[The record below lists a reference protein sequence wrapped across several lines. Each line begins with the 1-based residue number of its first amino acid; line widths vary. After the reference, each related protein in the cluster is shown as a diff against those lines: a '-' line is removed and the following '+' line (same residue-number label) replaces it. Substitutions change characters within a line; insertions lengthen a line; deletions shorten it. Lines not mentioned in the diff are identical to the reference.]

1 MNTIRTIII
10 EDEAPARDLLRH
22 YLKDHSDIEIV
33 AECQDGFTG
42 LKAISEHK
50 PDLIFLDIQM
60 PKLTGFEMLE
70 VTEERPEV
78 IFTTA
83 YDQFA
88 LRAFELNAADYL
100 LKPFHKE
107 RLGEA
112 IQKVRDNMSAGTT
125 AKKPVNELI
134 SKRPENSA
142 PLSRI
147 VVRKATAINI
157 IPLEKIRYVAAE
169 DDYVMIYHTE
179 GKALKQQTMKF
190 YEDNL
195 PHEDFVRVHRSFIIR
210 ISEIKKIEP
219 YGKDNHVA
227 VLHGGEKIP
236 VSRSGFSHLKEEL
249 GF

>member
-42 LKAISEHK
+42 LKAISGHK

-100 LKPFHKE
+100 LKPFHKD

-112 IQKVRDNMSAGTT
+112 LQKVRDKMSAGAT
-125 AKKPVNELI
+125 ARKPVNELI
-134 SKRPENSA
+134 AKRPENSA

-219 YGKDNHVA
+219 YGKDIHVA

>member
-10 EDEAPARDLLRH
+10 EDESPARDLLRY
-22 YLKDHSDIEIV
+22 YLKDHSDIEII
-33 AECQDGFTG
+33 AECPDGFTG
-42 LKAISEHK
+42 LKTITDLK

-70 VTEERPEV
+70 LIEEKPEI

-83 YDQFA
+83 YDEFA
-88 LRAFELNAADYL
+88 IKAFELNAADYL

-107 RLGEA
+107 RLQEA
-112 IQKVRDNMSAGTT
+112 IQKVREKMAAGNVS
-125 AKKPVNELI
+125 KKAVADLI

-142 PLSRI
+142 PISRI
-147 VVRKATAINI
+147 VVRKANAINI
-157 IPLEKIRYVAAE
+157 IPIEKIRYVAAE
-169 DDYVMIYHTE
+169 DDYVMIYHLD
-179 GKALKQQTMKF
+179 GKALKQQTMKY

-195 PHEDFVRVHRSFIIR
+195 PHEDFVRVHRSYILR